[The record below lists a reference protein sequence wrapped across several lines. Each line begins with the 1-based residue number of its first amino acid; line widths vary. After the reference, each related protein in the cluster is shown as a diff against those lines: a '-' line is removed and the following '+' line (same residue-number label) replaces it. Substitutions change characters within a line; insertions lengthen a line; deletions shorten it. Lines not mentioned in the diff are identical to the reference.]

1 MPSLDNDLAFLHS
14 LEPSDVGSEHQE
26 RLLKILQQPEN
37 HVPSLQHNHTAPNY
51 LLQNCKEK
59 MIFRYRGMVQDMMN
73 PEYYRSNKTSQ
84 FCERQPLVLI
94 PIPFSYNNSSCP
106 VPSKKKRDREEENDD
121 STSVSSVRN
130 KRTHQLQQHSPSAP
144 RDWKDPS
151 VDDDVEMADDKK
163 DWWQAGCMG
172 SYPNEIPILAQFYD
186 ANNTTNTT
194 ITDNDNDDGGTKVK
208 LNDVVEL
215 IGVLDASV
223 VQKDEEVEEL
233 ERHFERNEFLFD
245 DELPRHLPCIHVL
258 CHKILSFRELC
269 NESNIATL
277 SDKGEENNSEF
288 VALAEALRLTLFS
301 QAERKKCGAPIRT
314 PMETTLGCASL
325 NVVLP
330 TEESCWSLAQKWQ
343 TYLEQIVPVVGV
355 LSTKQITD
363 PPKKEKGKMVLSP
376 LQLPKGAAL
385 ILVDNGG
392 GQPFLTSLTQHH
404 SLSYEFEGGISYLF
418 EADYRLIVLSV
429 QKASSVLPCSLSMVC
444 NNPTETLGKPDA
456 RKLYEALQQSPETVT
471 LGPDI
476 LQKAQHDFLNRRQ
489 DARRLGSKTVEEEDF
504 HRWLTLTRLQA
515 RSEGHAHAT
524 VEDWENALRVD
535 DLMTGR

>member
-14 LEPSDVGSEHQE
+14 LEPSDVGREHHE
-26 RLLKILQQPEN
+26 RLLKILQQPDN
-37 HVPSLQHNHTAPNY
+37 QIPSLQHNHTAPNN
-51 LLQNCKEK
+51 LLQNSKEK

-73 PEYYRSNKTSQ
+73 PEYYHSSNTSQ

-94 PIPFSYNNSSCP
+94 PIPFSNKNPFCSLS
-106 VPSKKKRDREEENDD
+106 SKKKREREEEDDD

-130 KRTHQLQQHSPSAP
+130 KRTQQLQQHSPSAP

-163 DWWQAGCMG
+163 NWWQAGCMG
-172 SYPNEIPILAQFYD
+172 SHPNEIPILAQFYD
-186 ANNTTNTT
+186 ANNTTNTA
-194 ITDNDNDDGGTKVK
+194 ITDNDHDDGGTKIK

-223 VQKDEEVEEL
+223 VKKDEEVEEVERNL
-233 ERHFERNEFLFD
+233 EMNEFLFD
-245 DELPRHLPCIHVL
+245 DELPRHLPCVHVL
-258 CHKILSFRELC
+258 CHKILSLRVLC
-269 NESNIATL
+269 DESDIATL
-277 SDKGEENNSEF
+277 SEEGEGNNSEF
-288 VALAEALRLTLFS
+288 SALVEALRLTLFS

-343 TYLEQIVPVVGV
+343 AYLEQIVPVVGV

-363 PPKKEKGKMVLSP
+363 PPKKEKGKMVLCP
-376 LQLPKGAAL
+376 LQLPRGAAL

-392 GQPFLTSLTQHH
+392 GQPFLASLTQHH

-444 NNPTETLGKPDA
+444 NNPTETLGKPEA
-456 RKLYEALQQSPETVT
+456 RKLYEELQQSPEGIT
-471 LGPDI
+471 LGPDV
-476 LQKAQHDFLNRRQ
+476 LQQAQHDFLNRRQ
-489 DARRLGSKTVEEEDF
+489 EARRLGSKIVEEEDF

-515 RSEGHAHAT
+515 RSEGHDHAT
-524 VEDWENALRVD
+524 VEDWEKALRVD